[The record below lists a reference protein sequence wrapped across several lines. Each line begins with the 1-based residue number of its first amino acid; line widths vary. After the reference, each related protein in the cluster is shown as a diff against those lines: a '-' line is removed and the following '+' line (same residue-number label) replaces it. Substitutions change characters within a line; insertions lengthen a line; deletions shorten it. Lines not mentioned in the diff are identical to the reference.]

1 MKTKLFKQLLVA
13 AFALLLAVPAFA
25 DVIALHVET
34 APEPGFSSVYAF
46 NQTRYERYYIYEGDS
61 VVLNYVEGQTEQ
73 IKLDL
78 YDRDNWAFVNWTDAN
93 GNVIG
98 TQPSTIITINAPGTY
113 WIYANYRFNPRNPGY
128 LPMGTYDLAT
138 GTLTVYN
145 VQNADAMQNFFA
157 LADRYN
163 LPSYEKEHHDLG
175 PNGSNYN
182 PLYTVRMEGYL
193 DNLYGV
199 EQIINGARDYV
210 KTVDLSGL
218 DEMMY
223 FSTNYLVEWN
233 DTLHTVI
240 FPSWLTNI
248 SDYTF
253 VAANGLTDI
262 YLYSTAVPGLGGYA
276 FVDENYRPMNFN
288 DSNIITVHVP
298 AEALTTYLADTLWA
312 SKFNIV
318 AMATSTTANLVVYP
332 EMIEEGMY
340 LALQQLGD
348 SAAAR
353 LPLSTNQ
360 IRYELPNL
368 LKGNTYTVSLHSS
381 LGFTMDMTTIV
392 LNADTTIYL
401 TNSAMLGR
409 IPARVFVDT
418 TEITDQCLVSWLNT
432 AGNQVLGTGPLS
444 PWLPMQYNTK
454 INVAPLGELATYIFP
469 KDTFTVTAPGH
480 NGVWIYLDK
489 KPVGGKDTVRVETGN
504 IIVTIAGNVENTIGL
519 LYDGEGN
526 LLGKSSIE
534 QLNLGAVFAIPNLPV
549 GCYSVVLMREGKYST
564 LSRLDLYQQMG
575 LVENTDYVREDFC
588 IQAGQ
593 TTRLVINSIPAEPQ
607 ITNFL
612 GPNSHFYANK
622 TEVMVA
628 GQLIL
633 TAEVEFLEEYRADI
647 SNLFYVVDLPENVQ
661 LVENSVMVGS
671 SAVSYSF
678 QNGQLRVGAGLV
690 NLANIN
696 ASALRFCVMPTAE
709 GEYYPS
715 AAVEFNYGSQAKTQ
729 PIGNTY
735 FQSKAITIQA
745 PSYVVQKTVN
755 VTGFA
760 PANAVVTIK
769 TAEDETIGQGTSN
782 ALGKYNI
789 LCTFTANASRTLV
802 MHAEASTS
810 IISGLVSDTCST
822 YYDAD
827 AAAPVEIQ
835 MTHYNRWYKRNM
847 TIIWNLTNC
856 TTNETYYYYY
866 LDADFTFRA
875 TFHGQ
880 VDTVTFVAIGQDGSR
895 TSIPAFNNGSG
906 EWFATQHIQTYKVPV
921 RVDLVYGMGDITT
934 TFETCK
940 SVGAIADP
948 SGYVYEAVSSNRLE
962 GVTAAAY
969 MKMDEADMPVL
980 WDAEPYDQV
989 NPMLTDEAGG
999 YAWDVPTALWQVRFS
1014 KEGYEPTQTKWL
1026 PVPPPQ
1032 MEVNMPLVR
1041 MSAPEVQNISA
1052 YEDYL
1057 TIDFDRY
1064 MMPEDLT
1071 TAMIVVTDGSSV
1083 IPGEIH
1089 LLNNEARF
1097 KGDSVYFAS
1106 QVKFTP
1112 NANFIQSP
1120 LTINFGAVRSY
1131 AGVPMAPHSEN
1142 VNVVAEVKNFGG
1154 VDTIKLTVGENYQR
1168 MFYALPQMASEGK
1181 TMILDNVGDLF
1192 TVSATSATIA
1202 ANGGALF
1209 TFTGKMPGTTELHL
1223 IVEGTSLE
1231 TYVPVVVAPAPV
1243 GPITNIEEVKPV
1255 EVKSDKAEKF
1265 IRNSMFYIRHNGK
1278 CFTATGVQVE

>member
-175 PNGSNYN
+175 PSSNYN

-262 YLYSTAVPGLGGYA
+262 YLYSTAVPGLGEYA

-504 IIVTIAGNVENTIGL
+504 IIVAITGNVENTIGL

-709 GEYYPS
+709 GDYYPS

-980 WDAEPYDQV
+980 WDAAPYDQK
-989 NPMLTDEAGG
+989 NPLLTDEAGG
-999 YAWDVPTALWQVRFS
+999 YAWDVPMALWQVRFS
-1014 KEGYEPTQTKWL
+1014 KDGYEPTQTKWL

-1041 MSAPEVQNISA
+1041 LSEPLIQSINA
-1052 YEDYL
+1052 YEDN
-1057 TIDFDRY
+1057 IIIQFDRY

-1071 TAMIVVTDGSSV
+1071 EGMIQVTDGTAPV
-1083 IPGEIH
+1083 AGEIT
-1089 LLNNEARF
+1089 LLDKEARF
-1097 KGDSVYFAS
+1097 KGDSVFFAS
-1106 QVKFTP
+1106 RVKFTP
-1112 NANFIQSP
+1112 TAAFTRSP
-1120 LTINFGAVRSY
+1120 LTVNFGAIRSY
-1131 AGVPMAPHSEN
+1131 AGVPLAPRALN
-1142 VNVVAEVKNFGG
+1142 ADVAAEVKNFGG

-1223 IVEGTSLE
+1223 IIEGTSLE
-1231 TYVPVVVAPAPV
+1231 TYVPVVIAPAPV
-1243 GPITNIEEVKPV
+1243 GPGTNIEEVKPV

-1265 IRNSMFYIRHNGK
+1265 IRNCMFYIRHDGK